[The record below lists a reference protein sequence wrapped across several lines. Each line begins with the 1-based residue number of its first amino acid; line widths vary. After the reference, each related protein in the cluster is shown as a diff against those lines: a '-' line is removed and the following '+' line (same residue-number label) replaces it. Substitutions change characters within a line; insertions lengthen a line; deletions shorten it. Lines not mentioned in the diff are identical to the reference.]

1 MTTITKHKRGFFG
14 WIFLILFWAFQAA
27 MAVLVYANTYAA
39 NSAANDE
46 AAGALLFLGAFAV
59 IGWFIW
65 LLGTVILGILVLAT
79 RGKSV
84 TTVVAG
90 RHEPRF

>member
-14 WIFLILFWAFQAA
+14 WIFLVLFWAFQVA
-27 MAVLVYANTYAA
+27 MAFAVYINAHATNYAV
-39 NSAANDE
+39 NDE

-65 LLGTVILGILVLAT
+65 LLGTIILGILVLAT

-84 TTVVAG
+84 TTVVH
-90 RHEPRF
+90 RREPRF